1 MAGTRKTHS
10 AAFKAQVAM
19 AALKGDKTINEL
31 AGQHGVHPTLIH
43 AWKKQLVAGVEDIFS
58 NGSKAAGPDH
68 EAEKAQLYEQIG
80 RLQMELGWVK
90 KKSAGLG

>member
-31 AGQHGVHPTLIH
+31 AGHHGVHPTLIH
-43 AWKKQLVAGVEDIFS
+43 TWKKQLVAGAEDIFS
-58 NGSKAAGPDH
+58 NGSKAAATDH
-68 EAEKAQLYEQIG
+68 EALQAQLYEQIG
-80 RLQMELGWVK
+80 RLQMELGWAK